1 MTRGWQTLLVM
12 AAALLLAFVGL
23 RVVEFVIAIWVY
35 EHSGSMSQFSLVFL
49 LSILP
54 AIVLSP
60 LGGVL
65 ADRWSRRA
73 VLAGTTLGAALAC
86 AALAAMTASGR
97 LQVWQVYLFTLVG
110 SGFSAL
116 QWPAISATLAL
127 LVDKPELP
135 RANSLVQLAF
145 SLAQVLAPL
154 LGGVLLQAV
163 QLTGVLVFCIT
174 ALGMAV
180 LVLALLRLP
189 RAPADPTTAT
199 RAATR
204 IGLADFLAG
213 WRYIA
218 ADPALLAL
226 ALFVIV
232 NTFFMGMVTVL
243 AIPMILGFSS
253 KAVLGSILSIGG
265 VGMVAGCLLIGVR
278 RRSDRLVQ
286 QVVAY
291 QVVAG
296 LAMVGVSLT
305 ESVPLVMASAFVYFF
320 SLAIV
325 GAYYDAIWQG
335 TVTPALQGRVLS
347 ARKTATLLSQLLAY
361 LSAGVVAQHGFEP
374 LMGADGYL
382 GRGLVGSLLGHG
394 PGRGIALLFLL
405 LGLATVL
412 VSGLAWRSPHL
423 ASRPR

>member
-1 MTRGWQTLLVM
+1 MTRGWRTLLAM
-12 AAALLLAFVGL
+12 AGALLLAFVGL

-35 EHSGSMSQFSLVFL
+35 ERSGSMTQFSFVFL
-49 LSILP
+49 LTTLP
-54 AIVLSP
+54 AIALSP

-86 AALAAMTASGR
+86 AALAAVAASGR

-116 QWPAISATLAL
+116 QWPAIGSTLAL
-127 LVDKPELP
+127 LVDKPDLP

-145 SLAQVLAPL
+145 SVAQVLAPL

-163 QLTGVLVFCIT
+163 HLSGVLMFCIA
-174 ALGMAV
+174 ALGAAV

-189 RAPADPTTAT
+189 RVPAEEAAAARPAPG
-199 RAATR
+199 
-204 IGLADFLAG
+204 IGLADFVAG

-218 ADPALLAL
+218 ADPALLVL
-226 ALFVIV
+226 ALFVIA

-253 KAVLGSILSIGG
+253 KAVLGSILSTGG
-265 VGMVAGCLLIGVR
+265 VGMVAGCLLIGLR
-278 RRSDRLVQ
+278 RRADRLVQ
-286 QVVAY
+286 RVVTY

-320 SLAIV
+320 SLAVV

-335 TVTPALQGRVLS
+335 SVAPALQGRVLS

-361 LSAGVVAQHGFEP
+361 LSAGAVAQQWFEP
-374 LMGADGYL
+374 LMRADGYL
-382 GRGLVGSLLGHG
+382 GSGLVGSLLGHG

-412 VSGLAWRSPHL
+412 ASGLAWRSPHL
-423 ASRPR
+423 SSHPR